1 MQLSFPI
8 FTVLFLLAAASGMGI
23 GGGGLL
29 VVYLT
34 VIHASDQA
42 SAQAFNLLFFIIAA
56 TTSAIIKYK
65 KGSIGSLKNTAICS
79 ALAIPGIFAGT
90 ALRNILPIPFI
101 RTMFGVMLI
110 LTGAIVLFRE
120 IRKKLCNR
128 QTRLKKSK
136 KLNINHQ

>member
-65 KGSIGSLKNTAICS
+65 KGSCEKGSDAD
-79 ALAIPGIFAGT
+79 
-90 ALRNILPIPFI
+90 
-101 RTMFGVMLI
+101 
-110 LTGAIVLFRE
+110 TGKWYDLFMQNY
-120 IRKKLCNR
+120 RKDD
-128 QTRLKKSK
+128 T
-136 KLNINHQ
+136 HGFV